1 MLRSFYFKLVA
12 IFTAIV
18 LLVGILIAFTSIR
31 ASSMIVKE
39 SVQKTN
45 RLLAAQFVSEFEP
58 LLENERVVE
67 EIEKKLLELSG
78 SNPQFD
84 FYLLGPDGRVKNY
97 LHGNQKG
104 LEPKI
109 DFIDT
114 EPLEQFISGE
124 PLPILAPDPL
134 NPDRMIPFSTA
145 HIDITGSTNCYIY
158 IVLEGHQFSQT
169 ASMIAESYI
178 LRGSLWIIGLI
189 LLISLLVGILVFG
202 MLTGRLKTIKK
213 TMHAFERGQLQRRIP
228 VKSQD
233 EIADISR
240 CFNKMADTVV
250 ESMNEIK
257 KTDKLRRELVANVSH
272 DLRSPLAS
280 IQGYL
285 ETIDMKKENLPP
297 EELNSYIE
305 TALKNTRMLNK
316 MINNLFDLS
325 KLDAKN
331 VIPNLEYVCF
341 AELVQDLVQ
350 VFEPIA
356 SQKNVTLKAELPEN
370 PQVRIH
376 ADVSLMERALSNL
389 IENAIEHT
397 PEGGSVTLQTV
408 QEGEDIELKIND
420 TGDGIDQKD
429 LPFVFDRFYQV
440 DKSRSNSKG
449 AGLGLSIAKKI
460 LDLHGAKIS
469 IDSLLNHGT
478 TFIIRMP
485 SLN

>member
-1 MLRSFYFKLVA
+1 
-12 IFTAIV
+12 
-18 LLVGILIAFTSIR
+18 
-31 ASSMIVKE
+31 
-39 SVQKTN
+39 
-45 RLLAAQFVSEFEP
+45 
-58 LLENERVVE
+58 
-67 EIEKKLLELSG
+67 
-78 SNPQFD
+78 
-84 FYLLGPDGRVKNY
+84 
-97 LHGNQKG
+97 
-104 LEPKI
+104 
-109 DFIDT
+109 
-114 EPLEQFISGE
+114 
-124 PLPILAPDPL
+124 
-134 NPDRMIPFSTA
+134 
-145 HIDITGSTNCYIY
+145 
-158 IVLEGHQFSQT
+158 
-169 ASMIAESYI
+169 
-178 LRGSLWIIGLI
+178 
-189 LLISLLVGILVFG
+189 
-202 MLTGRLKTIKK
+202 
-213 TMHAFERGQLQRRIP
+213 MHAFERGQLQRRIP